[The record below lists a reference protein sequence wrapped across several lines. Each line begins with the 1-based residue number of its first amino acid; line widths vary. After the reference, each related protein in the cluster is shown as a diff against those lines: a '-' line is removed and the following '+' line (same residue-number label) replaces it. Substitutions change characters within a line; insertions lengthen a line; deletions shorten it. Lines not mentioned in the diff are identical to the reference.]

1 MHNVTLMFNFEVNP
15 HTLNLFM
22 NANFTELLTL
32 SAIYFS
38 KNLLITINQDDF
50 VYFIKVINLI

>member
-1 MHNVTLMFNFEVNP
+1 MFNFEVNP